1 MQERDPR
8 SYQIFL
14 QLPSG
19 ATFLGSTPEQL
30 YMRSGQAVASE
41 AVAATRPRGPAG
53 RPPPPPPLA
62 VTLSVSAAPCTLFTG
77 LFAVLANLSAEYS
90 GFARWSLVFFAQY
103 RQVVISIL
111 CSV

>member
-1 MQERDPR
+1 MPALALLIVFIMWRCSGCLVQERDPR

-53 RPPPPPPLA
+53 PPPLPPPHA
-62 VTLSVSAAPCTLFTG
+62 RAYPTCSSSPCTSFTD
-77 LFAVLANLSAEYS
+77 LLAFLANLSA
-90 GFARWSLVFFAQY
+90 VF
-103 RQVVISIL
+103 I
-111 CSV
+111 